1 MTSPGLLEPNHR
13 ILVIDDNTE
22 IHDDLRKILLG
33 EAAAQENLRDDEEL
47 LFGAEPVPITKFEI
61 DSAYQGQEGL
71 AKLQESLA
79 QGRPYALAFVD
90 VRMPPGWDG
99 VETIGHLWKAY
110 PSLQIVV
117 CTAYSDYSWNDIQR
131 KLGLSENMLI
141 LKKPFDN
148 IEVVQLA
155 HALTRK
161 WLVSSQAAA
170 RLEDLDLMVAQ
181 RTAELQAAN
190 QRIKKQFEEKAAAE
204 VAFRTV
210 FESSPIGITL
220 QDVTGRY
227 VDVNRAMEE
236 LLGLPSASM
245 IGRNPVERGWIG
257 SPEDQAVVRQALLE
271 GVDIDSRELTYWNP
285 NRGKQTGLLWA
296 RRVAIGGTG
305 YSLCFILDISA
316 RKAMEDELVR
326 ARLGADAAA
335 QAKSQFLANMSHEI
349 RTPLNG
355 ILGLSCLIEEES
367 IPDELR
373 PMMNLIRT
381 SGEVLRRV
389 LDDVLDFSKIDSG
402 KLELV
407 EEPFDLGACL
417 RWSFQ
422 LFRDAAMEKDL
433 ECRLHLDSALPAY
446 VSGDAVRL
454 RQVTG
459 NLMSNAVKFTR
470 RGSIVMEAHLVEPA
484 PPNGRHAIRVLVRD
498 TGIGIPEDRIGRL
511 FQSFSQVDSAI
522 NRSYG
527 GTGLGLAISRRL
539 VEMMGGAIRVESQ
552 VGVGT
557 TFAFTFTAGVSG
569 APEPVAEPAVSTDF
583 TGLRVLVAED
593 NPINQMVTTQIL
605 RKMGC
610 QVDLA
615 VDGAAAVRSVEN
627 RRYDIVLMDLL
638 MPEVDGMEAARR
650 IRRMGGARS
659 AIPIVALTA
668 SASAEVRLQC
678 LDAGMNDFLSKPMDL
693 DALQR
698 ALHRW
703 RPRPGSAQLLP
714 GRDREGANEPTANNQ

>member
-1 MTSPGLLEPNHR
+1 MRSPGLLEPNHR
-13 ILVIDDNTE
+13 ILVIDDNTA

-33 EAAAQENLRDDEEL
+33 EGTTQENLRDDEEL

-71 AKLQESLA
+71 AKLEESLA

-99 VETIGHLWKAY
+99 VETITHLWKAY
-110 PSLQIVV
+110 PSLQVVV

-170 RLEDLDLMVAQ
+170 RLEDLDLMVAR

-190 QRIKKQFEEKAAAE
+190 ERIGKQFEEKAAAE

-210 FESSPIGITL
+210 FEASPIGITL
-220 QDVTGRY
+220 QDVSGCY

-236 LLGLPSASM
+236 LLGLPRAGM

-257 SPEDQAVVRQALLE
+257 SPQDQVIVQQALE
-271 GVDIDSRELTYWNP
+271 QGVDIDSRELTYWSP
-285 NRGKQTGLLWA
+285 KLGKQTGLLWG

-305 YSLCFILDISA
+305 YSLCFVLDISE
-316 RKAMEDELVR
+316 RKKMEDELVA

-335 QAKSQFLANMSHEI
+335 QAKSQFLATMSHEI

-355 ILGLSCLIEEES
+355 ILGLSCLIQEET
-367 IPDELR
+367 IPENLR

-402 KLELV
+402 HLELV
-407 EEPFDLGACL
+407 EEPFDLGGCL

-422 LFRDAAMEKDL
+422 LFHDAAVEKGL
-433 ECRLHLDSALPAY
+433 QCRLHLDSQLPAY

-454 RQVTG
+454 RQVTA
-459 NLMSNAVKFTR
+459 NLMSNALKFTSH
-470 RGSIVMEAHLVEPA
+470 GSIQMEAYLVEAA
-484 PPNGRHAIRVLVRD
+484 PPHGRHAIRVLVRD
-498 TGIGIPEDRIGRL
+498 SGIGIPEDRIGRL
-511 FQSFSQVDSAI
+511 FQSFSQVDSAT
-522 NRSYG
+522 NRTYG

-539 VEMMGGAIRVESQ
+539 VEAMGGAIRVESKL
-552 VGVGT
+552 GEGS
-557 TFAFTFTAGVSG
+557 TFEFTFTAGVSG
-569 APEPVAEPAVSTDF
+569 VPQPVAEETIDTDF
-583 TGLRVLVAED
+583 TGLKVLVAED
-593 NPINQMVTTQIL
+593 NRINQMVTTRMLQ
-605 RKMGC
+605 KMGC

-615 VDGAAAVRSVEN
+615 VDGASAARSVE
-627 RRYDIVLMDLL
+627 RKQYDLVLMDLL
-638 MPEVDGMEAARR
+638 MPEVDGLEAARR
-650 IRRMGGARS
+650 IRRMGGAHS
-659 AIPIVALTA
+659 TVPILALTA
-668 SASAEVRLQC
+668 SASPEVRVQC
-678 LDAGMNDFLSKPMDL
+678 LEAGMNDFLSKPIDL
-693 DALQR
+693 KALR
-698 ALHRW
+698 RGLDR
-703 RPRPGSAQLLP
+703 
-714 GRDREGANEPTANNQ
+714 GRRRHVDCTPAVPEVAGLV